1 MGTLFKLLGALVAC
15 YAVFGVVTGAVYAK
29 YRAWG
34 RMFYREEDAL
44 GYWSAIAAYILLA
57 GMLLFLF

>member
-1 MGTLFKLLGALVAC
+1 MGAFFKLLGAMVAC
-15 YAVFGVVTGAVYAK
+15 YAVYGVVTGSVYAK

-34 RMFYREEDAL
+34 RMFYRDEDAV
-44 GYWSAIAAYILLA
+44 GYWSAIAAYVALA